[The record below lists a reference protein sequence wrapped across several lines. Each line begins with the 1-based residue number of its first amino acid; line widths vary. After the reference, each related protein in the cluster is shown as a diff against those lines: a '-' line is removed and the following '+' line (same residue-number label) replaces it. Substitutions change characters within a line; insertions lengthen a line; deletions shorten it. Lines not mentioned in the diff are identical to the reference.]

1 MSSATAESRTTRNQ
15 TAEPAAT
22 YVVANDTH
30 LSVQLADGRTVSV
43 PLSWYPRLAAGS
55 PPERN
60 RWELIGN
67 GSAIHWP
74 DLDEDLSVDGILA
87 GRRSGESKKSFSQ
100 WLKLHR
106 RGERTPVKVLPL
118 PDWAK

>member
-1 MSSATAESRTTRNQ
+1 MSSATAESRLARKQ
-15 TAEPAAT
+15 AAEPVAK

-30 LSVQLADGRTVSV
+30 LVVQLTDGRNVSV
-43 PLSWYPRLAAGS
+43 PLEWYPRMAAGS
-55 PPERN
+55 PSERN

-74 DLDEDLSVDGILA
+74 DLDEDLSVEGILA
-87 GRRSGESKKSFSQ
+87 GRRSGESKKSFGN
-100 WLKLHR
+100 WLKLYR
-106 RGERTPVKVLPL
+106 RGERVPVKELPL

>member
-1 MSSATAESRTTRNQ
+1 MSSATAESRPTRKKA
-15 TAEPAAT
+15 AEPVAK

-30 LSVQLADGRTVSV
+30 LAVQLTDGRNVSV
-43 PLSWYPRLAAGS
+43 PLAWYPRLEAGS
-55 PPERN
+55 PSERN

-74 DLDEDLSVDGILA
+74 DLDEDLSVEGILA
-87 GRRSGESKKSFSQ
+87 GRRSGESKKSFGN

-106 RGERTPVKVLPL
+106 RGERVPVRELPL